1 MRVST
6 VTDVLAKTYG
16 DAEALRRL
24 AEIGYDAVDFSLFNY
39 PQDQGLLTAPLEQF
53 RAYFQRLRAVADQAG
68 IAVGQVHAPMTAFPD
83 TPEKREKYHDLALR
97 GIEAAG
103 ALGSPYVVVHP
114 LIWPGCVYDRGHAE
128 NKEMN
133 LDFFSRLMPALRR
146 CRVQLGIENM
156 FAWDAERQSICPTV
170 VSSAEEMA
178 DYIDTLNGLAD
189 EELFVAC
196 LDIGHAT
203 LTGLAPPE
211 EMLRVLGS
219 RTRLLHV
226 QDTDGVSDLHTAPY
240 FGGAVNWDA
249 VCGAL
254 CAQRYSGTL
263 SFEADGFLMRVPP
276 SLYMDAERMLHA
288 IGRRLA
294 DKVTG

>member
-1 MRVST
+1 MLVST

-24 AEIGYDAVDFSLFNY
+24 AELGYDAVDFSMFNY
-39 PQDQGLLTAPLEQF
+39 PQDQGLLTAPMEQF
-53 RAYFQRLRAVADQAG
+53 CAYFQTLRAVAEQAG
-68 IAVGQVHAPMTAFPD
+68 IAVGQVHAPMMGFPD
-83 TPEKREKYHDLALR
+83 TPDKLEKYVDLSLR

-114 LIWPGCVYDRGHAE
+114 LIWPGCRYDQGHAE
-128 NKEMN
+128 NKRMN
-133 LDFFSRLMPALRR
+133 LEFFSRLAPALRR

-156 FAWDAERQSICPTV
+156 FAWDAERQCICPTV

-178 DYIDTLNGLAD
+178 DYIDTLNERAG

-211 EMLRVLGS
+211 EMLRVLGP
-219 RTRLLHV
+219 RTRLLHE
-226 QDTDGVSDLHTAPY
+226 QDTNGVSDLHTAPY
-240 FGGAVNWDA
+240 FGGAVDWDA
-249 VCGAL
+249 VCAAL
-254 CAQRYSGTL
+254 AAQRYPGTL
-263 SFEADGFLMRVPP
+263 SFEADGFLLRAPP
-276 SLYMDAERMLHA
+276 SLYLDAERMLHA